1 MKARFSRRVYS
12 FGLRSSRIL
21 LLSAGAGGP
30 RRGILQLIPLLA
42 ILLLSLTVSADF
54 PASDQG
60 PVVHLASGSVRGK
73 LQGAVAVFQG
83 IPYAAPPVGALRWKE
98 PQPVAARTGVRDA
111 MKPSAACVQDVAGV
125 GHFLAPLAAA
135 YDAPFEIQ
143 PVTSSEDC
151 LYLNIWLPEWPS
163 KTSPLPV
170 MVWLH
175 GGSNRVGSGA
185 ETAYNGTSLV
195 SHGVI
200 VVTINYRLGVIGF
213 FSHPELTQESAHHS
227 SGNYGLLDQIAA
239 LQWVKQNIADFGGDP
254 GNVTV
259 FGESAGSID
268 AMTLIASPLSSGLFR
283 RVIAESGPA
292 FGLGPARTIA
302 EAQKVGAAVGLAA
315 GGTSNSALENLRKLP
330 ATEVAKLDEQVVA
343 AQFKGFPTSA
353 AITDGWFLP
362 QSPERAYASGQI
374 QKVDV
379 MVGLNGREMSAFR
392 IGAAAAA
399 KVAGKPANSG
409 GSGDVLKTMAAA
421 VRPLYGSWT
430 DVALAMYVAKMVV
443 NRDAATDQ
451 ASNDMLLACPIGA
464 EAALTTAAG
473 NHAYVY
479 SFDRSVPGKGQAN
492 LGAFH
497 AIELP
502 YVFNA
507 FQDRSWSWL
516 PASETD
522 FKLSR
527 TIEAYWTNFAKTGD
541 PSSPASPGL
550 STWPSWTYAKEPY
563 LEFNE
568 NGDAVS
574 RQSFSPI
581 FCHLS
586 PDRLKQQLSA
596 EPAQEEE
603 PKGPS

>member
-1 MKARFSRRVYS
+1 MKCRFSRRVE
-12 FGLRSSRIL
+12 LLALLISRIL
-21 LLSAGAGGP
+21 LLSAGGSGQK
-30 RRGILQLIPLLA
+30 RIILRWISLLA
-42 ILLLSLTVSADF
+42 ILSLSFTVSAGF
-54 PASDQG
+54 PAPDQD
-60 PVVHLASGSVRGK
+60 PVVHLASGNVRGK

-83 IPYAAPPVGALRWKE
+83 VPYAAPPVGALRWKE
-98 PQPVAARTGVRDA
+98 PQPVAAWTGVRDA
-111 MKPSAACVQDVAGV
+111 TKPSPACVQDVAGV

-135 YDAPFEIQ
+135 YDGRFEIQ

-151 LYLNIWLPEWPS
+151 LYLNVWLPEWPS
-163 KTSPLPV
+163 KSSPLPV

-185 ETAYNGTSLV
+185 ETAYSGTSLV

-200 VVTINYRLGVIGF
+200 VVTINYRLGVMGF

-239 LQWVKQNIADFGGDP
+239 LQWVKENIANFGGDP

-268 AMTLIASPLSSGLFR
+268 AVTLIASPLSNGLFR

-302 EAQKVGAAVGLAA
+302 EAQTVGAAVGLAA
-315 GGTSNSALENLRKLP
+315 GGTSNSALDNLRKLP
-330 ATEVAKLDEQVVA
+330 ATEVAKLDDQVVA

-353 AITDGWFLP
+353 AITDGWFLL

-374 QKVDV
+374 QKVDL

-392 IGAAAAA
+392 VGAAAAA
-399 KVAGKPANSG
+399 KTAGKPANSG
-409 GSGDVLKTMAAA
+409 GAGAVLKTMAAT

-430 DVALAMYVAKMVV
+430 DIALAVYVAKMVV

-473 NHAYVY
+473 NHAFVY

-516 PASETD
+516 PASEID

-527 TIEAYWTNFAKTGD
+527 TVETYWTNFAKTGD
-541 PSSPASPGL
+541 PTSPGL
-550 STWPSWTYAKEPY
+550 AAWPSWTSAKEPY
-563 LEFNE
+563 LEFNQS
-568 NGDAVS
+568 GDAVPQ
-574 RQSFSPI
+574 QSFSPI

-596 EPAQEEE
+596 EPAQ
-603 PKGPS
+603 